1 MKLQVQI
8 KQVLDPKENQ
18 ILFQSNKQIH
28 TVAFRIAVR
37 ISNVVKVSN
46 GLIDSR
52 ARANVS

>member
-1 MKLQVQI
+1 MKFRKIDL
-8 KQVLDPKENQ
+8 
-18 ILFQSNKQIH
+18 

-37 ISNVVKVSN
+37 ISNVVKESN